1 MATAAE
7 RQRRYRAHKRGDH
20 TLCDPNRGCNGVTP
34 VTGGSAGSGPA
45 APTGLGARGHR
56 LWAALAES
64 IPGPAHLVLVEEAC
78 RIADRLDRLDRA
90 LADSTDAAWMRFQ
103 VNEGGTEVTVVVD
116 RVLAEARQQ
125 AVALKQL
132 VAELRQ
138 SARPARPST
147 RSVGGVPGRGAS
159 GVADL
164 SARIAARRGAPAG

>member
-20 TLCDPNRGCNGVTP
+20 SLCDPNRGCNGVTP

-90 LADSTDAAWMRFQ
+90 LVDSEEIGVEPPDASNDFAMMRLP
-103 VNEGGTEVTVVVD
+103 VD
-116 RVLAEARQQ
+116 IE
-125 AVALKQL
+125 
-132 VAELRQ
+132 
-138 SARPARPST
+138 
-147 RSVGGVPGRGAS
+147 RG
-159 GVADL
+159 
-164 SARIAARRGAPAG
+164 IE